1 MTHPIKPYIITP
13 NLIEIAKAIM
23 AEPAPQGPK
32 IPDASPEHHVPE
44 NAGITALLQD
54 NFYIFPIQDVKAALT
69 QKYIEFLKE
78 SGYADLNSCSG
89 LGIEKT
95 ILKADDAIKEL
106 LARKNISAVI
116 EENTNYIVSINH
128 SNSKRLIEALGCQLL
143 TTNLMYNL
151 FIPYLKAKASSNPEA
166 QATLSEMVKTKMEW
180 LEDLVLDK
188 SKVKIGTK
196 TLSSALILDRDGRF
210 GRSDLNEFGY
220 PLAVRGTGEFYYFSP
235 KGDKRAAFRV
245 SGSYFVLDLNREPS
259 FENCRLG
266 VRRTK
271 FFP

>member
-151 FIPYLKAKASSNPEA
+151 FIPYLKAQASSNPEA

-188 SKVKIGTK
+188 SKVEIGSRTQP
-196 TLSSALILDRDGRF
+196 LALPNRNGYFD
-210 GRSDLNEFGY
+210 RSDLNEFGY
-220 PLAVRGTGEFYYFSP
+220 PLAVRGRGEFYYFSP
-235 KGDKRAAFRV
+235 RGNEHAAFRDR
-245 SGSYFVLDLNREPS
+245 GSVLGLSLSWEPS
-259 FENCRLG
+259 LESSWLG